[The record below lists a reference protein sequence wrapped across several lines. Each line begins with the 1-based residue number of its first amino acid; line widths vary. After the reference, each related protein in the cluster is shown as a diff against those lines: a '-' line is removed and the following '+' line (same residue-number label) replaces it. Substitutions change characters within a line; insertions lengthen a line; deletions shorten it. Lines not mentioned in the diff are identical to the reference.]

1 MRKILMLWQR
11 VHYNVF
17 EFNKFMQINIFGF
30 PLFSLLKNKH
40 IKRLYKKR
48 GVNDPEKA
56 IKKALTDPSDSTI
69 IVLTDT
75 FMCILLF
82 LLLITLSNF
91 ISSLIKI
98 VLFATLNKIAF
109 LLIFFEPSLLINY
122 FALWQHDRYLIYF
135 QKFEKEKIEEKKK
148 WARISVG
155 VIIGIFIMLIGSCS
169 AMTIAMHSK

>member
-1 MRKILMLWQR
+1 
-11 VHYNVF
+11 
-17 EFNKFMQINIFGF
+17 
-30 PLFSLLKNKH
+30 
-40 IKRLYKKR
+40 
-48 GVNDPEKA
+48 
-56 IKKALTDPSDSTI
+56 
-69 IVLTDT
+69 
-75 FMCILLF
+75 MCILLF